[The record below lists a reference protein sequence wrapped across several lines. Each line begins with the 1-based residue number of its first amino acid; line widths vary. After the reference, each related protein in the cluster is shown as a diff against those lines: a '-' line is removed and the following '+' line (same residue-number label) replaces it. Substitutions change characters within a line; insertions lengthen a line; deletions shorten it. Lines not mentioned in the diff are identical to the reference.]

1 MKSDKKINDFQN
13 EYYEEIENYC
23 VSEQDFVKLK
33 IQPKIL
39 AYEVYLRK
47 VLGDKFAGI
56 KDADDYD
63 ERSKRKIE
71 KVSKNMLNND
81 EFNNILNDIETSK
94 FDENVEMIV
103 KSKR

>member
-13 EYYEEIENYC
+13 EYYEEIENFC
-23 VSEQDFVKLK
+23 VSEQDIIKLK
-33 IQPKIL
+33 INPKIL

-47 VLGDKFAGI
+47 VLGDKFAGN
-56 KDADDYD
+56 DEEDDYD
-63 ERSKRKIE
+63 ASSKRKIE

-94 FDENVEMIV
+94 FDENVEMII